1 VIITQYSK
9 KPLVK
14 TLILNEQLVNWP
26 KLNSTLEE
34 KGLNREFNNKVAVSS
49 YIVASSFF
57 VSSALNYFLA
67 KWILVSE
74 PGTTA
79 YTEELGRMT
88 ALSYPVIVIPSMAL
102 LIFALMYLFK
112 QIASVT
118 GEPIE
123 SFLHQ

>member
-1 VIITQYSK
+1 
-9 KPLVK
+9 
-14 TLILNEQLVNWP
+14 LVNWP
-26 KLNSTLEE
+26 KLNETLEE
-34 KGLNREFNNKVAVSS
+34 KGVTSEFNSKVAVSS

-57 VSSALNYFLA
+57 LSSVLNYLLA

-88 ALSYPVIVIPSMAL
+88 ALSYPVIVIPSMIL

-112 QIASVT
+112 QISSVT